1 MNRSKTKKW
10 VEAKTQNYDG
20 DDWGADDY
28 DDDED
33 DEPEHAVPQQ
43 HLTQDQL
50 PSQRTVSQTQ
60 PPYQSPSS
68 TTAPSSQFQSYPPPT
83 AAPASHPATEP
94 TSNLPHPASYQEE
107 PEPPIV
113 SPMVAAVPITP
124 TAAADVDPAS
134 AEPAVEKSANGKP
147 LPFIRPSDI
156 YKRMEAERERQRV
169 SSDDT
174 RPPLE
179 TVTDSNPTDH
189 SSSPAAFTVEHP
201 VDAGFVV
208 PESSRNVVT
217 APVPVTPQR
226 SDFNDMGSATR
237 DNDSKRISLSPKLP
251 DLARMSVFGA
261 DFFSTTLTDDSSA
274 PPLPTATVTKDSQ
287 EGVVEPKASLQQP
300 SAVAVDH
307 PAAKHPAETAV
318 STASDVDS
326 RQHSRE
332 AIPPLQTIQEPQEDE
347 DEEKDDGDEQD
358 FAPTEPLKLGKG
370 DPSLPVFEPKPF
382 AREATFGTD
391 TSSPVK
397 ESDVLREEIMRT
409 LSPVATEKSD
419 LTSASAQGSVAEN
432 GKERQGTND
441 SAYTLKDYDSYWSDP
456 NTDAP
461 PPQETEKLAAAPSF
475 AMDPVPETEPT
486 TAEPTKADSVTEPAE
501 ASEDHHS
508 AAMAGAGI
516 AGVAAVGAAAAVAAR
531 PQPDQNLRR
540 RFSWEA
546 SEEPAAASEIV
557 GVNDAPP
564 APAVSA
570 APEEHG
576 EPKVLTEGA
585 NAPSISVVPAGSTA
599 AAPVHQKS
607 PTIDA
612 PRASVASDEG
622 GAPIEREESRLSLA
636 DEKALAHESNTSLVA
651 PSPPPESHP
660 ALAPSLQTTAPSQ
673 TTGQPAMTF
682 REIMEL
688 GSAQDRI
695 AKFNEARVSFAT
707 NEIGLHNWLV
717 TMQTEH
723 PEHASRSASGY
734 MPQVDT
740 GSVAAESGPQPAAQ
754 QPYYQQYLN
763 ASSPSSSSP
772 TGRSRLAG
780 LSIPSTGG
788 SSAFGQ
794 SSNQL
799 GAKSKEFM
807 QSAGK
812 MGKGLLSKGKF
823 KLRGSGD
830 KVFH

>member
-1 MNRSKTKKW
+1 M
-10 VEAKTQNYDG
+10 
-20 DDWGADDY
+20 
-28 DDDED
+28 
-33 DEPEHAVPQQ
+33 
-43 HLTQDQL
+43 
-50 PSQRTVSQTQ
+50 
-60 PPYQSPSS
+60 
-68 TTAPSSQFQSYPPPT
+68 
-83 AAPASHPATEP
+83 
-94 TSNLPHPASYQEE
+94 
-107 PEPPIV
+107 
-113 SPMVAAVPITP
+113 PITP
-124 TAAADVDPAS
+124 TAAADVDPAN
-134 AEPAVEKSANGKP
+134 AEPTVEKSANGKP

-189 SSSPAAFTVEHP
+189 SSSPVAFTVEHP

-217 APVPVTPQR
+217 APEPVTPQR
-226 SDFNDMGSATR
+226 PEFDDVGSATR

-261 DFFSTTLTDDSSA
+261 DFFSTTLTDDSA
-274 PPLPTATVTKDSQ
+274 PPIPTASAAKDSQ
-287 EGVVEPKASLQQP
+287 ERIIEPKASWEQP
-300 SAVAVDH
+300 SVVGADHSAVEQQ
-307 PAAKHPAETAV
+307 AET
-318 STASDVDS
+318 TLPTGSDDGS
-326 RQHSRE
+326 RQHNRE
-332 AIPPLQTIQEPQEDE
+332 AIPPLQTIQEPEEHAHKDGVHDDDE
-347 DEEKDDGDEQD
+347 DDGDEQD

-419 LTSASAQGSVAEN
+419 LTSVSAQGSVTEN

-441 SAYTLKDYDSYWSDP
+441 SAYTLKDYDSYWSEP

-461 PPQETEKLAAAPSF
+461 LPQEAEKPVAPSF
-475 AMDPVPETEPT
+475 AMETVPEVEPPA
-486 TAEPTKADSVTEPAE
+486 AEPTKADTVAAPTE

-508 AAMAGAGI
+508 AVIAGAGI
-516 AGVAAVGAAAAVAAR
+516 AGVAAVSAAAAVAAR
-531 PQPDQNLRR
+531 PQPEQNLRR

-546 SEEPAAASEIV
+546 SEEPTAASEIV
-557 GVNDAPP
+557 SVNDAAP
-564 APAVSA
+564 APIASV
-570 APEEHG
+570 APEEQS
-576 EPKVLTEGA
+576 EPKVLTEAA
-585 NAPSISVVPAGSTA
+585 NAPAISLVPASSTP

-607 PTIDA
+607 LSIDA
-612 PRASVASDEG
+612 PRVSVASDEG
-622 GAPIEREESRLSLA
+622 GAPIEREESRLSIA

-660 ALAPSLQTTAPSQ
+660 ALAPPLQTTVPSH
-673 TTGQPAMTF
+673 TSGQPAMTF

-688 GSAQDRI
+688 SSAQERI

-717 TMQTEH
+717 TMQNDH
-723 PEHASRSASGY
+723 PEHASRSAAGNR
-734 MPQVDT
+734 PQVDT
-740 GSVAAESGPQPAAQ
+740 GSVAVGSGPQAAAQ

-788 SSAFGQ
+788 SSGFGQ

-799 GAKSKEFM
+799 GAKGKEFM

-823 KLRGSGD
+823 KLRGSGSGD

>member
-1 MNRSKTKKW
+1 M
-10 VEAKTQNYDG
+10 
-20 DDWGADDY
+20 
-28 DDDED
+28 
-33 DEPEHAVPQQ
+33 PQQ
-43 HLTQDQL
+43 RLTQDQL
-50 PSQRTVSQTQ
+50 PSQRSASQTQ
-60 PPYQSPSS
+60 AQYQSPSS
-68 TTAPSSQFQSYPPPT
+68 TTAPSSQFQSYAPPT
-83 AAPASHPATEP
+83 AAPVSHPATEP
-94 TSNLPHPASYQEE
+94 ASNLPPPASYQE
-107 PEPPIV
+107 PEQPIV
-113 SPMVAAVPITP
+113 TPIVAAVPVTP
-124 TAAADVDPAS
+124 APTADVDPTS

-189 SSSPAAFTVEHP
+189 SSSPATFTVEHP
-201 VDAGFVV
+201 VDAGFAV

-217 APVPVTPQR
+217 APEPVTPQR
-226 SDFNDMGSATR
+226 SDFNDVGSATR

-261 DFFSTTLTDDSSA
+261 DFFSTTLTDDSA
-274 PPLPTATVTKDSQ
+274 PPLPTATATKDSQ
-287 EGVVEPKASLQQP
+287 EGAIEPKASLEQP

-307 PAAKHPAETAV
+307 PVAKQSAEAPV
-318 STASDVDS
+318 STASDDGL
-326 RQHSRE
+326 RQHNRE

-347 DEEKDDGDEQD
+347 VEDEDEDDGHEQD

-419 LTSASAQGSVAEN
+419 LTSASAQGSVTEN

-441 SAYTLKDYDSYWSDP
+441 SAYTLKDYDSYWSEP
-456 NTDAP
+456 NADAP
-461 PPQETEKLAAAPSF
+461 PPQEAEKPAAPSF
-475 AMDPVPETEPT
+475 AIETVPEVEHSV
-486 TAEPTKADSVTEPAE
+486 AEPTRAESVAAPAE

-508 AAMAGAGI
+508 AAIAGAGI
-516 AGVAAVGAAAAVAAR
+516 AGVAAVGAAAAVAAK
-531 PQPDQNLRR
+531 PQPEQNVRR

-564 APAVSA
+564 PGPVVSA
-570 APEEHG
+570 APEEHS

-585 NAPSISVVPAGSTA
+585 NAPSISVVPASSTP
-599 AAPVHQKS
+599 AAPVHQQS
-607 PTIDA
+607 PSVDA

-636 DEKALAHESNTSLVA
+636 DEKALAHESNTSLVS
-651 PSPPPESHP
+651 PTPPPESHP
-660 ALAPSLQTTAPSQ
+660 ALAPPLQTTAPSQ
-673 TTGQPAMTF
+673 MSGQPAMTF

-717 TMQTEH
+717 TMQTDH
-723 PEHASRSASGY
+723 PEHASRSAPGY
-734 MPQVDT
+734 RPQGDT
-740 GSVAAESGPQPAAQ
+740 GSVGAGSGPQPAAQ

-788 SSAFGQ
+788 SSGFGQ

-799 GAKSKEFM
+799 GAKGKEFM